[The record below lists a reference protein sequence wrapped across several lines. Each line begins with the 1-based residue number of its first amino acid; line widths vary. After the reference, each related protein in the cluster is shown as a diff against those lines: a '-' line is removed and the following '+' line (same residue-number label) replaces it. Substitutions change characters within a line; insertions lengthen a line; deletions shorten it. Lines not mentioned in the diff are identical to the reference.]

1 MTGGYLPS
9 PDRKDL
15 ASTSQAIDNADEA
28 KSCGPAPVAR
38 LPRRAGRHHQNAM
51 IINREKV
58 SSRDKIKEGILV
70 VSGFIRSLSGWEI

>member
-1 MTGGYLPS
+1 
-9 PDRKDL
+9 
-15 ASTSQAIDNADEA
+15 
-28 KSCGPAPVAR
+28 
-38 LPRRAGRHHQNAM
+38 M